1 MKMDDLDMALARL
14 AHAPI
19 PASLDGLEDRVLARI
34 GAIGSTRGPSLMLAG
49 GGAAIFALI
58 LGVTMGADLPRREV
72 ARQDV
77 AGLFG
82 EPPYALS
89 TLFGA

>member
-1 MKMDDLDMALARL
+1 MDDLDLALARL
-14 AHAPI
+14 ANAPI
-19 PASLDGLEDRVLARI
+19 PASLDGLEERVLARI
-34 GAIGSTRGPSLMLAG
+34 GAIGRTRGPSLMLAG
-49 GGAAIFALI
+49 GGAAIFALT